1 MERKIIN
8 ELPEYPESKVYEP
21 VKATINNLIERIT
34 ANEKEKSLPNKE
46 NYLHIFKEMSWAL
59 GKVQPHW
66 PAEVEDMV
74 GRLKTELAGFEN
86 VLLSQENKKKGSF
99 LICGGGGSSKA
110 TGEALDPIFRR
121 ITGYQ
126 QIFGIIGSYQDKK
139 IKEDLVYNVMEILEK
154 NNYMDKSQ
162 SRVSQKSIKEES
174 IRVAVKEESKS
185 MCDYCELMKAVSI
198 CPNGY
203 TAKKLLK

>member
-1 MERKIIN
+1 
-8 ELPEYPESKVYEP
+8 
-21 VKATINNLIERIT
+21 
-34 ANEKEKSLPNKE
+34 
-46 NYLHIFKEMSWAL
+46 
-59 GKVQPHW
+59 
-66 PAEVEDMV
+66 
-74 GRLKTELAGFEN
+74 
-86 VLLSQENKKKGSF
+86 
-99 LICGGGGSSKA
+99 
-110 TGEALDPIFRR
+110 
-121 ITGYQ
+121 
-126 QIFGIIGSYQDKK
+126 
-139 IKEDLVYNVMEILEK
+139 MEILEK